1 MHVQQREF
9 KQMHYNF
16 KDFLNISFFQF
27 NTDDI
32 HFISS
37 LSLSFFQ
44 MKYLTTNILL
54 IIRMFDGLSKKIPFH
69 GHFKCTFVPGCTW
82 RVLK

>member
-1 MHVQQREF
+1 MHVQEREF

-37 LSLSFFQ
+37 LSLA
-44 MKYLTTNILL
+44 
-54 IIRMFDGLSKKIPFH
+54 
-69 GHFKCTFVPGCTW
+69 FK
-82 RVLK
+82 